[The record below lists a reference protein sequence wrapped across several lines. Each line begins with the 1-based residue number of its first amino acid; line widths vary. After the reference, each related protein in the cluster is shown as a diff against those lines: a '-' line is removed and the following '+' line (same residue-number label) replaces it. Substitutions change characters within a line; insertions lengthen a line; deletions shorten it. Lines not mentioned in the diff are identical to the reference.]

1 MERPKVINIGSQLLS
16 SRRHRASL
24 FCVLKRPTHPIPPS
38 THRLLGTHNDGVAD
52 EAVFVLLHFVN
63 LIRLILWRAV
73 VMNYPDTAVQLE
85 EEGVEEEQL
94 NSV

>member
-1 MERPKVINIGSQLLS
+1 M
-16 SRRHRASL
+16 
-24 FCVLKRPTHPIPPS
+24 
-38 THRLLGTHNDGVAD
+38 
-52 EAVFVLLHFVN
+52 FVLLHFVN